1 MEVASGEGDGGAVL
15 YAHLRAV
22 LSITDFRRD
31 AIRRAERL
39 YGEHVAAG
47 VSEEEVS
54 GLGLLVLQRAM
65 FAVEDLGGLL
75 HAFTDPASWS
85 DSSPIRG

>member
-1 MEVASGEGDGGAVL
+1 M
-15 YAHLRAV
+15 

-31 AIRRAERL
+31 AIHRAERL
-39 YGEHVAAG
+39 YDERLAG
-47 VSEEEVS
+47 GAREEEMS

-75 HAFTDPASWS
+75 HAFTDPPSWS
-85 DSSPIRG
+85 GLMAPKC